1 MLQLSLTAN
10 VVGISATPTPPT
22 LAGGILNDVEHE
34 PGLVWPTVTMPTA
47 TPPSVLVPNFQLSIQ
62 ENCMSDLFQVTGGG
76 TADEAGLSFV
86 TGRIMAHLQRITER
100 MSSVESLQIQTLR
113 KLEGIDYR

>member
-47 TPPSVLVPNFQLSIQ
+47 TPPSVLVPNFKLSKPR
-62 ENCMSDLFQVTGGG
+62 ELHMGSFPGNRRRNC
-76 TADEAGLSFV
+76 
-86 TGRIMAHLQRITER
+86 GRSWAILRHWPYNGSSSAH
-100 MSSVESLQIQTLR
+100 
-113 KLEGIDYR
+113 Y

>member
-47 TPPSVLVPNFQLSIQ
+47 TPPSVTS
-62 ENCMSDLFQVTGGG
+62 GG
-76 TADEAGLSFV
+76 TADEAGLSFAI
-86 TGRIMAHLQRITER
+86 GRIMAHLQRITER